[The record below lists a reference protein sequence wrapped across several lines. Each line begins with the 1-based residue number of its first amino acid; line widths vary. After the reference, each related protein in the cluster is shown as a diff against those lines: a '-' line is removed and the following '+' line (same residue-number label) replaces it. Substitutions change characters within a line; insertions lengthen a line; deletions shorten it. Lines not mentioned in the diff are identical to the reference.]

1 MIKKEM
7 KYAREFYILQA
18 KMTAMDK
25 RKQILASQ
33 LSITEKALEELLK
46 TTEKEVYQIFGNVL
60 IKKDV
65 HLVINDMREKKN
77 SMTSQLKTIEE
88 NLSEDMIKL
97 QQLGGAF
104 NKARHGNLSS
114 YYFSNDENNESL
126 FDISKIMK
134 ETDNKS

>member
-65 HLVINDMREKKN
+65 QLVINDMREKKN
-77 SMTSQLKTIEE
+77 SMASQLKTIEE

-104 NKARHGNLSS
+104 NKARHGNLNS

-126 FDISKIMK
+126 FDIAKIMK